1 MFLRRLR
8 FEISGL
14 FPSCHFRS
22 ALQSLSPTT
31 RPPPPPHQVL
41 TSHALHRTL
50 AVLPLPFRAIEPP
63 EREREREKEKAIS
76 NGAFSASGYITS
88 QTGLDKITSGI
99 VLACNVITS
108 QPGVK
113 AVCPHVNGRG
123 KKKNCSTS

>member
-1 MFLRRLR
+1 MFLKRLR
-8 FEISGL
+8 NSGL

-31 RPPPPPHQVL
+31 RPPPPPPPPHHQVL

-63 EREREREKEKAIS
+63 ERERETRGTKRGERKKKKAIS

-88 QTGLDKITSGI
+88 QTGSDEITSGI

-108 QPGVK
+108 QPGV
-113 AVCPHVNGRG
+113 
-123 KKKNCSTS
+123 